1 MKQFDGYD
9 DAKKTAEFSA
19 QGKLPAG
26 AYVCKVLNV
35 KYEEGKD
42 GFSDRIVLQ
51 LDIDEGEYANY
62 YAKQYENNPN
72 EDKRW
77 KGVTR
82 IYVPNDDGSE
92 KDGWTKKRF
101 AQWTAAFEKSNNGF
115 LWAWDETKL
124 KGLIIGIVFGETGT
138 VINGR
143 NVVYTEPRFPVEVER
158 VRQGK
163 APEAKFVKKNG
174 YEDAPKAVD
183 DEFMKAAESD
193 EDYFQV
199 WPIDADVNVDKDA
212 EYNKLCETTDV
223 NGNKAYFR
231 RIKAKEAKTGAE
243 AKMKMNLRKESWC
256 LKNMGKS
263 MLR

>member
-1 MKQFDGYD
+1 MKQFNGYD
-9 DAKKTAEFSA
+9 NAKKEAEFSA

-26 AYVCKVLNV
+26 AYVCKILNV

-51 LDIDEGEYANY
+51 LDIAEGEYADF

-77 KGVTR
+77 KGVAR

-101 AQWTAAFEKSNNGF
+101 AQWTASFEKSNNGF

-174 YEDAPKAVD
+174 YEDAPKTD
-183 DEFMKAAESD
+183 DDDFMKVPDTD
-193 EDYFQV
+193 E
-199 WPIDADVNVDKDA
+199 
-212 EYNKLCETTDV
+212 
-223 NGNKAYFR
+223 
-231 RIKAKEAKTGAE
+231 EAIPF
-243 AKMKMNLRKESWC
+243 
-256 LKNMGKS
+256 
-263 MLR
+263 